1 MVNAIIKL
9 WYKDMKKKVFIGI
22 DVSKKTFDAV
32 IYNEKGAK
40 PCECRH
46 NKFFNDEDGFDSFL
60 SWAVSDMHVRRSSVV
75 VGMED
80 TGIYC
85 YDLRMFLEAKGVD
98 YCCFN
103 ALRIGLDMG
112 CVRGK
117 DDRTD
122 AWRIARHTYQ
132 NRDTLRFSKLAC
144 ATVLKLKE
152 LSSER
157 ARLVRQLAMNKAFVT
172 DRKDRKPTPQTER
185 AKRLVAQ
192 LKELIAEV
200 EAEMKAVLEQD
211 GEIRHNYELLNSIKG
226 VGPVNAIA
234 VIVST
239 DNFRAFCNA
248 RQYACYVGIAPFP
261 HSSGTS
267 VKGKTRVSKFAN
279 AEIKAVLSQA
289 AKSAVVYNTE
299 MRYYFERKIAL
310 GKHYGC
316 VLNAV
321 KFKLVSRMFAV
332 VRNNTEY
339 VEDHCQYERLMV
351 EKNKTTATNINPS

>member
-1 MVNAIIKL
+1 
-9 WYKDMKKKVFIGI
+9 MKKKVFIGI

-32 IYNEKGAK
+32 VYNGKGVK
-40 PCECRH
+40 TCESRH
-46 NKFFNDEDGFDSFL
+46 DKFFNDEEGFASFL

-80 TGIYC
+80 TGIYS
-85 YDLRMFLEAKGVD
+85 YDLRVFLEAEGVD

-112 CVRGK
+112 RVRGK

-122 AWRIARHTYQ
+122 AWRIARYTYQ
-132 NRDTLRFSKLAC
+132 NRDTLRFSKLSC
-144 ATVLKLKE
+144 ATVHKLKE

-172 DRKDRKPTPQTER
+172 DRKERKPTPQTER
-185 AKRLVAQ
+185 AKRLIMQ
-192 LKELIAEV
+192 LKGLIAEV
-200 EAEMKAVLEQD
+200 EAEMKSVLEQD
-211 GEIRHNYELLNSIKG
+211 AEVMHNYGLLNSIKG
-226 VGPVNAIA
+226 VGPVNATA

-239 DNFRAFCNA
+239 DNFKAFNNA

-267 VKGKTRVSKFAN
+267 VRGKTRVSKFAN
-279 AEIKAVLSQA
+279 ADIKAVLSQA
-289 AKSAVVYNTE
+289 AKSAVVYNPE
-299 MRYYFERKIAL
+299 LRYYFERKMAE

-332 VRNNTEY
+332 VRNNREY
-339 VEDHCQYERLMV
+339 VADHCQYERLMS
-351 EKNKTTATNINPS
+351 EKHKTAAADINPS

>member
-1 MVNAIIKL
+1 M
-9 WYKDMKKKVFIGI
+9 YKDMKKKVFVGI

-32 IYNEKGAK
+32 IYNEKSAK
-40 PCECRH
+40 TGEIRH
-46 NKFFNDEDGFDSFL
+46 NKFFNNAEGFTSFL
-60 SWAVSDMHVRRSSVV
+60 SWALSEMHVRRSSVV

-80 TGIYC
+80 TGIYS
-85 YDLRMFLEAKGVD
+85 YDLRVFLESAGVD
-98 YCCFN
+98 YCSFN

-112 CVRGK
+112 AVRGK

-122 AWRIARHTYQ
+122 AWRIARYTYQ

-172 DRKDRKPTPQTER
+172 DRKDRVATAQTER
-185 AKRLVAQ
+185 AKKLIGY
-192 LKELIAEV
+192 LKGLIAEV
-200 EAEMKAVLEQD
+200 EAEMDGVLKQD
-211 GEIRHNYELLNSIKG
+211 AEVMHNYELLNSIKG
-226 VGPVNAIA
+226 VGPVNAVA

-239 DNFRAFCNA
+239 DNFKAFTNA
-248 RQYACYVGIAPFP
+248 RQYACYVGVAPFP

-267 VKGKTRVSKFAN
+267 VRGKTRVSKFAN
-279 AEIKAVLSQA
+279 ADIKSVLSQA
-289 AKSAVVYNTE
+289 AKSAVVYNPE
-299 MRYYFERKIAL
+299 LRYYFERKMAE

-332 VRNNTEY
+332 VRNNREY
-339 VEDHCQYERLMV
+339 IPDHCQYERIMA
-351 EKNKTTATNINPS
+351 EWRKTIASDINLP

>member
-46 NKFFNDEDGFDSFL
+46 NKFFNDEDGFASFL

-200 EAEMKAVLEQD
+200 EAEMKAVL
-211 GEIRHNYELLNSIKG
+211 
-226 VGPVNAIA
+226 
-234 VIVST
+234 
-239 DNFRAFCNA
+239 
-248 RQYACYVGIAPFP
+248 
-261 HSSGTS
+261 
-267 VKGKTRVSKFAN
+267 
-279 AEIKAVLSQA
+279 SQA

-339 VEDHCQYERLMV
+339 VEDHCQYERLMA
-351 EKNKTTATNINPS
+351 EKNKTAATNINPS